1 MRRGDLLKS
10 TPSSLG
16 LTTSASA
23 VLVMCPLFPLL
34 LLLGCCQGVQQVVR
48 QILPSGCAWPLC
60 NSFVQPRSAVSA
72 LRASRISCQAAAGTH
87 VTKSA
92 AEVEATKPATAPTG
106 KPAKAPAPAEE
117 APKGPVTH
125 GAPMVI
131 GLSHKTATVEVREK
145 LSINEADW
153 NVAAERLCDYDAI
166 DEASV
171 LSTCN
176 RFELYLVGRDHD
188 KATREAMEFLSQ
200 HSGLSESEL
209 RPNLFMLHD
218 QDATAHLLRV
228 SSGLDSLVV
237 GEGQILSQVKAC
249 YDHAIAPADDSQ
261 PAGSAGKV
269 LGRLLNTAVM
279 AGKFVRTETEI
290 AKGAVSISSAAVEL
304 AIIKAPEDLPVDKM
318 SEARVTI
325 LGAGKMSR
333 LAITH
338 LASHG
343 VTKLN
348 LLNRGHASAEAL
360 AAEYPDL
367 DIQINLMDQLWP
379 VMARSDLVFASTSSN
394 ECIITLPELQQRVWG
409 QDKGQELVL
418 IDISVPRNVESEC
431 NKLKLVK
438 AYNVADL
445 KQVVA
450 KNQAARREK
459 VLEAEVLLRAE
470 LEKFVTWQ
478 ESLKYV
484 PSISKM
490 QQKFESVREAA
501 LAKATRKA
509 LKNLSDKERQ
519 AVDMVTKSIVN
530 KLLHAPMS
538 YLRSDSMD
546 GSKATV
552 QQIEELF
559 QLRESQNR
567 GRGEGN

>member
-1 MRRGDLLKS
+1 
-10 TPSSLG
+10 
-16 LTTSASA
+16 
-23 VLVMCPLFPLL
+23 
-34 LLLGCCQGVQQVVR
+34 
-48 QILPSGCAWPLC
+48 
-60 NSFVQPRSAVSA
+60 
-72 LRASRISCQAAAGTH
+72 
-87 VTKSA
+87 
-92 AEVEATKPATAPTG
+92 VEKPTG
-106 KPAKAPAPAEE
+106 PFQ
-117 APKGPVTH
+117 H
-125 GAPMVI
+125 GQPMVI

-145 LSINEADW
+145 LSIKQDDW
-153 NVAAERLCDYDAI
+153 NAAAQKLCELGSV
-166 DEASV
+166 DEAAV

-176 RFELYLVGRDHD
+176 RFEIYLVGRDHD
-188 KATREAMEFLSQ
+188 MATREAMAFLEQ

-209 RPNLFMLHD
+209 RPNLFMLQD
-218 QDATAHLLRV
+218 QDATSHLLRV
-228 SSGLDSLVV
+228 SAGLDSLVV

-249 YDHAIAPADDSQ
+249 YDHAIANANDDQ

-279 AGKFVRTETEI
+279 AGKFVRSETEI

-304 AIIKAPEDLPVDKM
+304 AIMKCPQDLCVEKM
-318 SEARVTI
+318 CESRVTI

-348 LLNRGHASAEAL
+348 LLNRGRASAEAL

-367 DIQINLMDQLWP
+367 DIEINLMDELWP
-379 VMARSDLVFASTSSN
+379 VMERSDLVFASTSST

-409 QDKGQELVL
+409 QGEGQPLVL

-431 NKLKLVK
+431 NEIEKVK
-438 AYNVADL
+438 AYNVDDL

-450 KNQAARREK
+450 ANQAARREK

-484 PSISKM
+484 PSISSLQEKY
-490 QQKFESVREAA
+490 ELVRETE

-538 YLRSDSMD
+538 YLRSDSRD

-552 QQIEELF
+552 RQIDELF
-559 QLRESQNR
+559 QLGEHAKG
-567 GRGEGN
+567 GRGKKGK

>member
-1 MRRGDLLKS
+1 
-10 TPSSLG
+10 
-16 LTTSASA
+16 
-23 VLVMCPLFPLL
+23 
-34 LLLGCCQGVQQVVR
+34 
-48 QILPSGCAWPLC
+48 
-60 NSFVQPRSAVSA
+60 
-72 LRASRISCQAAAGTH
+72 
-87 VTKSA
+87 
-92 AEVEATKPATAPTG
+92 
-106 KPAKAPAPAEE
+106 
-117 APKGPVTH
+117 
-125 GAPMVI
+125 
-131 GLSHKTATVEVREK
+131 
-145 LSINEADW
+145 
-153 NVAAERLCDYDAI
+153 
-166 DEASV
+166 
-171 LSTCN
+171 
-176 RFELYLVGRDHD
+176 
-188 KATREAMEFLSQ
+188 
-200 HSGLSESEL
+200 
-209 RPNLFMLHD
+209 
-218 QDATAHLLRV
+218 
-228 SSGLDSLVV
+228 
-237 GEGQILSQVKAC
+237 
-249 YDHAIAPADDSQ
+249 
-261 PAGSAGKV
+261 
-269 LGRLLNTAVM
+269 
-279 AGKFVRTETEI
+279 
-290 AKGAVSISSAAVEL
+290 
-304 AIIKAPEDLPVDKM
+304 
-318 SEARVTI
+318 
-325 LGAGKMSR
+325 
-333 LAITH
+333 
-338 LASHG
+338 
-343 VTKLN
+343 
-348 LLNRGHASAEAL
+348 
-360 AAEYPDL
+360 
-367 DIQINLMDQLWP
+367 
-379 VMARSDLVFASTSSN
+379 MARSDLVFASTSSN

-438 AYNVADL
+438 AYNVDDL

-490 QQKFESVREAA
+490 QQKFESVREAE